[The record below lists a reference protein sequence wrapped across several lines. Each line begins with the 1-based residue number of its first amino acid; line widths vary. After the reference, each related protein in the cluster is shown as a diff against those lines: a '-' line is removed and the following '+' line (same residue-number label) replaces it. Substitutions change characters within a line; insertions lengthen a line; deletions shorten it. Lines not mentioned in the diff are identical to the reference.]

1 MAVLLGTLVAI
12 GLGTSDFCG
21 GFASRRSAPTAAL
34 LTAQVTSL
42 CVAALL
48 VLGSHTPSPSGRLIA
63 WSVVSGVAT
72 AGGLACLYRGLARGR
87 MSVVAPVSAVGSG
100 LVPMLWGIV
109 RHGESPGTAA
119 VVGAAVALA
128 AVALIARTQ
137 DTDHH
142 AGGRAGALG
151 LAVGAGLS
159 FGIAVVALAEVQAEG
174 SFWPVLIGR
183 VAGVALIL
191 AALLAVRAPLVVDR
205 RDRPFAIAAG
215 ALEATCTALLIVAFR
230 HGLTSVV
237 APAAALY
244 PAATV
249 LLARAVLHERVG
261 RIRAYGLALALV
273 GLVLVAS

>member
-1 MAVLLGTLVAI
+1 
-12 GLGTSDFCG
+12 
-21 GFASRRSAPTAAL
+21 
-34 LTAQVTSL
+34 
-42 CVAALL
+42 LL
-48 VLGSHTPSPSGRLIA
+48 VVGSHTPSPSGRLIA
-63 WSVVSGVAT
+63 WSITSGGAT
-72 AGGLACLYRGLARGR
+72 AVGLACLYRALATGH
-87 MSVVAPVSAVGSG
+87 MGVVAPVSAVGSG

-119 VVGAAVALA
+119 LIGAVVALV

-137 DTDHH
+137 DTDHR
-142 AGGRAGALG
+142 ADARAGALL

-159 FGIAVVALAEVQAEG
+159 FGIAVVALSEVQAEG

-183 VAGVALIL
+183 AAGVALIL
-191 AALLAVRAPLVVDR
+191 TTLLLLRAPLVVDR

-215 ALEATCTALLIVAFR
+215 ALEAVCTALLTVAFR

-237 APAAALY
+237 APVAALY

-261 RIRAYGLALALV
+261 RVRAAGIALALV
-273 GLVLVAS
+273 GLVLIAS